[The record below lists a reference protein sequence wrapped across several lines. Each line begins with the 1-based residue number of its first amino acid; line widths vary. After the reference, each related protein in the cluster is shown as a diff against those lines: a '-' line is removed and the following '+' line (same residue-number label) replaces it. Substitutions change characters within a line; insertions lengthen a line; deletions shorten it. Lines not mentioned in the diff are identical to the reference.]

1 MLVQD
6 PSCACPRCESQLH
19 EGDTA
24 ELSYP
29 FSAGM
34 GTKIG
39 RTYPVVVQELTA
51 THATVQ
57 DTEARGKPL
66 TVPIAVVKLPAVGA
80 GVLLLAAG
88 RAGATQVAGGGFK
101 VMLGHWGSA

>member
-1 MLVQD
+1 MDD

-19 EGDTA
+19 EGDAA
-24 ELSYP
+24 ELNYLP
-29 FSAGM
+29 SAGM
-34 GTKIG
+34 GTKVG
-39 RTYPVVVQELTA
+39 RTYAVDVQELTA

-57 DTEARGKPL
+57 DTELKKEPL
-66 TVPIAVVKLPAVGA
+66 TVPRAVVKLPAVGT

-88 RAGATQVAGGGFK
+88 RAGATEVAGGGFK